1 MKRKKFEEFIDCMGF
16 EKLTSFEKT
25 TLATVIGRGNLYIL
39 YENYPN
45 VIEKGYGR
53 LGPDIEKLYFLMEI
67 LKYQLETNTK
77 CDKLIEQ
84 NSKVIEQNNYLSNQ
98 NDKLIEQNN
107 QIIELLQKIA
117 DK

>member
-16 EKLTSFEKT
+16 ERLTSFEKT

-53 LGPDIEKLYFLMEI
+53 LDPDIEKLYFLMEI

-77 CDKLIEQ
+77 CDKLIKQ
-84 NSKVIEQNNYLSNQ
+84 NSKV
-98 NDKLIEQNN
+98 IEQNN